1 MNAKDYLD
9 WLLGGAK
16 PTDVS
21 SDFQWAV
28 VQATDTLV
36 WCLREGD
43 AWRRTDLEPGSGMRP
58 LKADRIFEARFFGP
72 DAQLLLWRTN
82 GEEWNQFQLATEPDP
97 AKSTEQTWFYAHEIE
112 RQEAEREKRRWTA
125 PDACGPFLSHTDRAG
140 RVSVV
145 PRGRGVRVTQHLE
158 EDLETGLVR
167 IATTRFVEIVEK

>member
-16 PTDVS
+16 PTDAS
-21 SDFQWAV
+21 NDFQWAV

-43 AWRRTDLEPGSGMRP
+43 AWRRTDLEPGSGVRS

-72 DAQLLLWRTN
+72 SEQLLLWRDDG
-82 GEEWNQFQLATEPDP
+82 GEWFHSLLTSASGEWHKDKLTFVGNP
-97 AKSTEQTWFYAHEIE
+97 QTLGESGFDC
-112 RQEAEREKRRWTA
+112 R
-125 PDACGPFLSHTDRAG
+125 TDLAG

-145 PRGRGVRVTQHLE
+145 PQGEFLKIAQLLE
-158 EDLETGLVR
+158 EDPETGLVR
-167 IATTRFVEIVEK
+167 IAATRFVEIVEK